1 MVLVMTISK
10 KKYPILLKG
19 GCSMYDVY
27 EIRKQFPMLNG
38 KTMQG
43 KPLVYL
49 DNAST
54 TFKPQCVIDAVSSY
68 YQEHTANSHRGDYDL
83 LYFMDV
89 KVEEVRKTVA
99 NFVNCESK
107 EVVFTSGD
115 TMALNLIAWGYGH
128 KFLKP
133 GDEIILDVAEHAS
146 NVLPWY
152 EIAHFTGAVIKFIPL
167 DKEGRITVEGLKQV
181 ISNKTKIVSIAL
193 TTNVLG
199 YSVNP
204 KEFADLIH
212 SYGAIFVADGAQY
225 VPHQKTN
232 FKEDDIDLLTFSSH
246 KMCGP
251 TGVGCLVGKY
261 KILESMDPFLVGG
274 GMNVD
279 FDTEMN
285 MNPLPAPAK
294 FEAGTLPL
302 AEIMGLEAAIQFLSS
317 IGMESIQKHEQ
328 ELFHYAMEKLEKQED
343 IIIYNKN
350 ANNGIIAFNKKGI
363 FAQDEATLLNSKGIA
378 VRSGQHCAKILD
390 RFLGTNAT
398 VRASV
403 YLYTTKEDIDA
414 LVDALINGG
423 DILDAYFN

>member
-1 MVLVMTISK
+1 
-10 KKYPILLKG
+10 
-19 GCSMYDVY
+19 MYDVY
-27 EIRKQFPMLNG
+27 EIRKQFPMLKD

-68 YQEHTANSHRGDYDL
+68 YTDHTANSHRGDYDL
-83 LYFMDV
+83 LYHMDV
-89 KVEEVRKTVA
+89 KVEETRKTIA
-99 NFVNCESK
+99 KFVNCEPN
-107 EVVFTSGD
+107 EVVFTGGD
-115 TMALNLIAWGYGH
+115 TMSLNLIAWGYGH

-146 NVLPWY
+146 NLLPWY
-152 EIAHFTGAVIKFIPL
+152 EIAHLTGAVIKFIPL
-167 DKEGRITVEGLKQV
+167 DKEGRITLDGLKQV
-181 ISNKTKIVSIAL
+181 ISNKTKIVSLAL
-193 TTNVLG
+193 TMNVLG
-199 YSVNP
+199 YSIDA
-204 KEFADLIH
+204 KAFAKLIH
-212 SYGAIFVADGAQY
+212 SYGAIFVADGAQS
-225 VPHQKTN
+225 VPHNVTD
-232 FKEDDIDLLTFSSH
+232 FKGDDIDLLTFSGH

-251 TGVGCLVGKY
+251 TGIGCLVGKY
-261 KILESMDPFLVGG
+261 DILQSMDPFLVGG

-302 AEIMGLEAAIQFLSS
+302 AEIIGLKAAAEFLMS
-317 IGMESIQKHEQ
+317 IGMENIHKHEE
-328 ELFHYAMEKLEKQED
+328 ELFDYAIQKLEKVED
-343 IIIYNKN
+343 IIIYNKT
-350 ANNGIIAFNKKGI
+350 ARNGIITFNKKGI
-363 FAQDEATLLNSKGIA
+363 FSQDEATLLNSKGIA

-403 YLYTTKEDIDA
+403 YLYTTKEDIDV